1 MNEGASSEKG
11 RTSRFEKVEPATET
25 LDLKRATIIEEDPVT
40 DMAEVSR
47 AEKYVKSFKGEFPAT
62 YIVAGLFLA
71 LLTFEARV
79 IYLAAQAKEVSEI
92 FNAVGSL
99 FLVLPILWFFAKMLG
114 WNSRSHLGDKVY
126 GEFVKTGKCA
136 YDAKEP
142 VRRKFKRNAAA
153 LDLIDSFD
161 KSDGILVK
169 AVKDE
174 AFTSAVMMSLSRRNW
189 LDSIFAVRGY
199 YRISRVIV
207 EKYDRSFSTWFF
219 ILALRNFMLSG
230 FINEFSGF
238 AEDMTQEMVG
248 AMFGNVVGKIAG
260 VSNAFFIETYVNYKL
275 FVAFGMYLVFITR
288 PIPFDV
294 KENEE
299 FLKAIRIRVS
309 DFNKIFNVRKTA
321 VECMENGI

>member
-1 MNEGASSEKG
+1 MNAGANDEKG
-11 RTSRFEKVEPATET
+11 RSSRFERVEPATEA
-25 LDLKRATIIEEDPVT
+25 LDLKRATIIEEEPIADN
-40 DMAEVSR
+40 AEASR
-47 AEKYVKSFKGEFPAT
+47 AEKYLKTFKGDFPAT
-62 YIVAGLFLA
+62 YIISGLFLA
-71 LLTFEARV
+71 LVTFEARV
-79 IYLAAQAKEVSEI
+79 VYLAAQAKGVSEI

-99 FLVLPILWFFAKMLG
+99 FLVLPVLWFIAKMVG
-114 WNSRSHLGDKVY
+114 WNSKNHLGDRVY
-126 GEFVKTGKCA
+126 EEFIKTGKCA
-136 YDAKEP
+136 YDAKNI
-142 VRRKFKRNAAA
+142 VRRRFKRNSRA
-153 LDLIDSFD
+153 LELIDSFEA
-161 KSDGILVK
+161 SDEKVIK

-189 LDSIFAVRGY
+189 LDRTFAVRGY
-199 YRISRVIV
+199 YRISKIIV

-219 ILALRNFMLSG
+219 ILAMRNFMLSG

-294 KENEE
+294 RENDQ
-299 FLKAIRIRVS
+299 FLNAIKIRLS
-309 DFNKIFNVRKTA
+309 DFN
-321 VECMENGI
+321 